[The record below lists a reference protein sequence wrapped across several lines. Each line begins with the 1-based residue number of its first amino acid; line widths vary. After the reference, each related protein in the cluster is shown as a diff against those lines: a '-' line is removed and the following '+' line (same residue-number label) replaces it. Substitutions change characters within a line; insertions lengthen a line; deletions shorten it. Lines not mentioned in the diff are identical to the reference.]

1 MIDFRALA
9 LSLPSTV
16 EQAHFDSPSFRVAGK
31 IFAQLSAD
39 GQGGL
44 VKLSPERQEWMLAT
58 FPGRCAAPPHWGRFG
73 WTHLDWKHLPSELLK
88 DLLAESWRAVA
99 PGKLSRMDLP

>member
-1 MIDFRALA
+1 MTDFRAMA
-9 LSLPSTV
+9 LSLPSSV
-16 EQAHFDSPSFRVAGK
+16 EQAHFDSASFRVAGK

-58 FPGRCAAPPHWGRFG
+58 FPDRCAAAPHWGRYG
-73 WTHLDWKHLPSELLK
+73 WTRLEWRLLPSELLK
-88 DLLAESWRAVA
+88 DLLGESWRAVA
-99 PGKLSRMDLP
+99 PRTMSRMDLP